1 MSVTDGREQMIR
13 ALFAAYLEG
22 RKDIVGAM
30 LSDDFTF
37 SSPRDDHIG
46 RAAYF
51 DRCWPEPPPFR
62 SIEIEYLTIS
72 GDEAAIRYRAVKNDG
87 SAFRNM
93 ESFRFKGGK
102 IVSVDVYFGREA
114 NDL

>member
-1 MSVTDGREQMIR
+1 MTIR
-13 ALFAAYLEG
+13 QETVRGLYDAYVQG
-22 RKDIVGAM
+22 RKDIVRDM

-46 RAAYF
+46 RHEYF

-62 SIEIEYLTIS
+62 GMEIEFLAID
-72 GDEAAIRYRAVKNDG
+72 GEEAVVRYRAAKHDG

-93 ESFRFKGGK
+93 ETLRFKNGK
-102 IVSVDVYFGREA
+102 LAAVEVYFGREA
-114 NDL
+114 

>member
-1 MSVTDGREQMIR
+1 
-13 ALFAAYLEG
+13 
-22 RKDIVGAM
+22 M

-102 IVSVDVYFGREA
+102 IVAVDVYFGREA
-114 NDL
+114 NDR